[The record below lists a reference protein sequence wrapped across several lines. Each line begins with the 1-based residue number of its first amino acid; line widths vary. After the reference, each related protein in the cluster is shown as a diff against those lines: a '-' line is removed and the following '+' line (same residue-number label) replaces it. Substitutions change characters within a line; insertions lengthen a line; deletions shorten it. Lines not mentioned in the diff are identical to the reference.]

1 MEGFPAGH
9 GFFRGR
15 AAENGEKQMRRV
27 LLFVLW
33 LVFFGVPTGVFGG
46 EEDDRVFRFTLTPW
60 AEPGLPAPEAIGRL
74 ALRDGVTVPAFV
86 LPVDDAA
93 EDGLIRRKPERMSLD
108 AAVRPRFAARLAAYY
123 TGHWGREGWLL
134 APAAWRLM
142 RAQAGMNGS
151 AVFVFAPPRGE
162 TGFLSFQSTGAC
174 AGCAAMEASLYFPDI
189 RARVEEEYGMAYTSS
204 EPPLDSIVDIRPHT
218 RAWRVVLGG
227 RNIDGIT
234 FYDGDS
240 DDPFFTWSVS
250 LPDPDG
256 DLATPVLNWLL
267 PPKKQP

>member
-1 MEGFPAGH
+1 
-9 GFFRGR
+9 
-15 AAENGEKQMRRV
+15 
-27 LLFVLW
+27 
-33 LVFFGVPTGVFGG
+33 
-46 EEDDRVFRFTLTPW
+46 
-60 AEPGLPAPEAIGRL
+60 
-74 ALRDGVTVPAFV
+74 
-86 LPVDDAA
+86 
-93 EDGLIRRKPERMSLD
+93 MSLD
-108 AAVRPRFAARLAAYY
+108 VAVKVQFAARLAAYY
-123 TGHWGREGWLL
+123 TGYWGREGWLL
-134 APAAWRLM
+134 APATWRLM

-174 AGCAAMEASLYFPDI
+174 VGCAAMEASLYFPDI
-189 RARVEEEYGMAYTSS
+189 RAQVEEEYGMAYTSS

-234 FYDGDS
+234 FYNGDS

-250 LPDPDG
+250 LPDQDG

-267 PPKKQP
+267 PPKK